1 MRLSRIAGLL
11 STGVKWQKYNCEQGT
26 SAYTTYTEGT
36 WSSWAQGG
44 GSGMDWNVYPTY
56 SFSAN
61 TGQFTL
67 TGSAFTIGPN
77 SPGQGYLS
85 GGSSLLEAAVTASG
99 DFRTRTKGATPN
111 TIHAVYYT
119 RGTYIGSVYAKKDVY
134 PDANKGYTYV
144 STFSDGGVS
153 YTVMTDGSGNYYAY
167 SPA

>member
-26 SAYTTYTEGT
+26 SAYTTYTEGA
-36 WSSWAQGG
+36 WSSWAMGS
-44 GSGMDWNVYPTY
+44 SGMDWRVYPSY
-56 SFSAN
+56 SFNRN
-61 TGQFTL
+61 TGNFTL
-67 TGSAFTIGPN
+67 TGSSFIIGPN
-77 SPGQGYLS
+77 NPGQGYLY
-85 GGSSLLEAAVTASG
+85 GGSTLVEAAETVTG
-99 DFRTRTKGATPN
+99 DFRTRTKGSIAN

-119 RGTYIGSVYAKKDVY
+119 RGSYIGSVYAKKEAY

-144 STFSDGGVS
+144 STFSDGGIS